1 MRLGATAGRRETPC
15 RQGEEVVMGVRPP
28 RGLCGQ
34 VAGFPDLAK
43 VCKGAGSGAPERKP
57 HRVERT
63 EPLRALRAF
72 HRGLV

>member
-1 MRLGATAGRRETPC
+1 L
-15 RQGEEVVMGVRPP
+15 GVRPP
-28 RGLCGQ
+28 RGLCGR

-43 VCKGAGSGAPERKP
+43 VCKGAGRGAPERKP